1 MKTYLTILGLSL
13 AALLSG
19 CASLTPQQKIALAGA
34 ESGNVY
40 ATYELGKATTP
51 AAQVTTVKALT
62 DLATELPNIPLGK
75 VSAFQIGALQA
86 ELDQARS
93 QIEILCAPLTD
104 TECVNELT
112 ALRYSTRSRDAD
124 TTDTAIMFKIYRE
137 KLRAYPADIVV
148 HVLRSNPEV
157 SQFWPTWFE
166 LHDRLKTP
174 AHRRKLIR
182 DALFS
187 DPPAAT

>member
-86 ELDQARS
+86 ELDQAKVNLITDPAKEN
-93 QIEILCAPLTD
+93 QIVSLISLVANNQGTLTNG
-104 TECVNELT
+104 VMT
-112 ALRYSTRSRDAD
+112 ADQALVFGAFQNVATGITNGVQVFLGQQS
-124 TTDTAIMFKIYRE
+124 
-137 KLRAYPADIVV
+137 
-148 HVLRSNPEV
+148 VLH
-157 SQFWPTWFE
+157 PTQ
-166 LHDRLKTP
+166 
-174 AHRRKLIR
+174 
-182 DALFS
+182 
-187 DPPAAT
+187 